1 MRTEQ
6 KGRDV
11 VQNLLKKHPWC
22 ILAAGAAIQILTG
35 IPSAWGAFQKPVGTE
50 YGFSAEQTAL
60 AFSFII
66 CFFGIG
72 CVLGGLLQDR
82 FGPRT
87 AGLCGSALLA
97 IGFLSA
103 GWWLPAQKPILFY
116 TCFSAP
122 VGLGCA
128 FLYPAVMSCA
138 QKWYADR
145 KGLATGVIGGAV
157 GLSGAALTLLVRGFN
172 SLFGIRT
179 ALCLLG
185 AILGIVCGAGSLFLH
200 NPPAPPQQK
209 TSEDVSLK
217 DMLKSKQ
224 YRLLFFITCL
234 ATPSVLLFSPK
245 IVEMAQERGLSEAV
259 GLSFVWAGS
268 LSSAAGRLSMAA
280 LSDHIGRRKTD
291 CILFAALAGLSVL
304 FFWAQGWWMLAVY
317 CLLTFCYSGEAAVL
331 PSLVTDLFGQKQA
344 GIHYGFV
351 SLGMS
356 TGSLLFP
363 IAANAFHLQTAR
375 HWLAAAAALGGFL
388 LLLRLKPLREG
399 QRI

>member
-1 MRTEQ
+1 M
-6 KGRDV
+6 
-11 VQNLLKKHPWC
+11 QNFLKKHPWC

-35 IPSAWGAFQKPVGTE
+35 IPSAWGAFQKPITAE
-50 YGFSAEQTAL
+50 YGFSADEAAL
-60 AFSFII
+60 AFSFVI

-72 CVLGGLLQDR
+72 CIVGGFLQDR

-97 IGFLSA
+97 LGFVSA
-103 GWWLPAQKPILFY
+103 GWLLPAGQTVLFY
-116 TCFSAP
+116 AFFSAP

-138 QKWYADR
+138 QKWYTDR
-145 KGLATGVIGGAV
+145 KGLATGIIGGAV
-157 GLSGAALTLLVRGFN
+157 GLSGAALTLLVRG
-172 SLFGIRT
+172 LEGALGIRT
-179 ALCLLG
+179 ALI
-185 AILGIVCGAGSLFLH
+185 ILGDILGGICGAGSLFLK
-200 NPPAPPQQK
+200 NPSAPPKQNN
-209 TSEDVSLK
+209 TRDVPLK
-217 DMLKSKQ
+217 EMLKSKQ

-245 IVEMAQERGLSEAV
+245 IVEMAQERGLSEAA

-280 LSDHIGRRKTD
+280 LSDRIGRYKTD
-291 CILFAALAGLSVL
+291 MILFAALCGLSVL
-304 FFWAQGWWMLAVY
+304 FLWAQGWWMLGVY

-331 PSLVTDLFGQKQA
+331 PSMVTDLFGQKQA

-356 TGSLLFP
+356 AGSLLFP
-363 IAANAFHLQTAR
+363 LAAKWLGLQTAR
-375 HWLAAAAALGGFL
+375 HWVAAAAALFGFFL
-388 LLLRLKPLREG
+388 L
-399 QRI
+399 RILAADAGGKQSAVASKRSSD

>member
-1 MRTEQ
+1 M
-6 KGRDV
+6 
-11 VQNLLKKHPWC
+11 
-22 ILAAGAAIQILTG
+22 
-35 IPSAWGAFQKPVGTE
+35 
-50 YGFSAEQTAL
+50 
-60 AFSFII
+60 
-66 CFFGIG
+66 
-72 CVLGGLLQDR
+72 QDR

-103 GWWLPAQKPILFY
+103 GWWLPRPKAQSSAAS
-116 TCFSAP
+116 CFSAP

-209 TSEDVSLK
+209 TAEDVSLK
-217 DMLKSKQ
+217 DMMKSKQ

-268 LSSAAGRLSMAA
+268 LSSAAGAA
-280 LSDHIGRRKTD
+280 FYGGAFRPYWPPKNGLYFVCRSCRAFGFVFLGAGMVDACRVLPVDLLLFGRGRRFAQPCHRFIRTKASRDSLRLCFFRHEHRQLAISD
-291 CILFAALAGLSVL
+291 CRKCISLANGTSLAGSRGGTRR
-304 FFWAQGWWMLAVY
+304 FFAFAEIKTAAGGSAHLTVQQA
-317 CLLTFCYSGEAAVL
+317 LLL
-331 PSLVTDLFGQKQA
+331 PSIKTLETVEKLPPDSKRSQAVRGKRFGK
-344 GIHYGFV
+344 
-351 SLGMS
+351 
-356 TGSLLFP
+356 
-363 IAANAFHLQTAR
+363 
-375 HWLAAAAALGGFL
+375 GG
-388 LLLRLKPLREG
+388 
-399 QRI
+399 

>member
-1 MRTEQ
+1 MS
-6 KGRDV
+6 
-11 VQNLLKKHPWC
+11 
-22 ILAAGAAIQILTG
+22 
-35 IPSAWGAFQKPVGTE
+35 SAV
-50 YGFSAEQTAL
+50 
-60 AFSFII
+60 
-66 CFFGIG
+66 
-72 CVLGGLLQDR
+72 
-82 FGPRT
+82 
-87 AGLCGSALLA
+87 
-97 IGFLSA
+97 
-103 GWWLPAQKPILFY
+103 
-116 TCFSAP
+116 
-122 VGLGCA
+122 
-128 FLYPAVMSCA
+128 
-138 QKWYADR
+138 
-145 KGLATGVIGGAV
+145 AV

-209 TSEDVSLK
+209 TAEDVSLK
-217 DMLKSKQ
+217 DMMKSKQ

-317 CLLTFCYSGEAAVL
+317 CLLTFCYSGEAAVFAQ
-331 PSLVTDLFGQKQA
+331 PCHRFIRTKASRD
-344 GIHYGFV
+344 
-351 SLGMS
+351 S
-356 TGSLLFP
+356 
-363 IAANAFHLQTAR
+363 
-375 HWLAAAAALGGFL
+375 
-388 LLLRLKPLREG
+388 LRLCFFRHEHRQLAISDCRKCISLANGTSLAGSRG
-399 QRI
+399 GTRRFFCFC